1 MPHFPNANELKLRSK
16 ELQKFSN
23 KCRGKSRKQLHSMM
37 NIYGENLADRVMNIY
52 GENLA
57 DRENGEHIY
66 AFLFHLSCG
75 KNNKGIPV
83 SGKANEW
90 CNGVLGSRW
99 CDFEW
104 DGVVRRYAFYEAGS
118 QEASDCDPTLPV
130 IYQMCC

>member
-1 MPHFPNANELKLRSK
+1 M
-16 ELQKFSN
+16 
-23 KCRGKSRKQLHSMM
+23 
-37 NIYGENLADRVMNIY
+37 MNIY

-57 DRENGEHIY
+57 DRENREHIY
-66 AFLFHLSCG
+66 AFLFHLYCG

-83 SGKANEW
+83 SGKLNEW
-90 CNGVLGSRW
+90 CNGMLGSRW

-104 DGVVRRYAFYEAGS
+104 NGIVRRYAFYEAGS